1 MKSGDALRAR
11 FGGNMRESVG
21 ADAPAFPGIPAPAG
35 AEAERLK
42 GVSSLKRAF
51 LIPVDRIVPD
61 PEQPRR
67 EFDPE
72 GLREL
77 AESLKNRGQLQP
89 VRVRWDEPSGNWV
102 LISGERRW
110 RAATLAGLPS
120 LQAVEA
126 KGTLTPDEIL
136 EDQLVEN
143 CLREDL
149 KPIEQAR
156 AFKALMDVRG
166 WSHRQLAEQLHIA
179 PSAVS
184 QALALL
190 RLPDAVQESVEV
202 GNLAPSAA
210 YELSKVNDPED
221 QARLA
226 AQVVTEGLSRA
237 ETAEAVRR
245 ASGRT
250 ITGKGRGVGKG
261 SKAKPRVFR
270 TKAGTRVT
278 VESRKALDNESIF
291 AELAE
296 VMDQIKTM
304 CPAGDQVAA

>member
-1 MKSGDALRAR
+1 
-11 FGGNMRESVG
+11 MRESVG
-21 ADAPAFPGIPAPAG
+21 ADAPAFPGIPTPAG

-51 LIPVDRIVPD
+51 LIPLDRIVPD

-102 LISGERRW
+102 LITGERRW
-110 RAATLAGLPS
+110 RAAALAGLPS

-156 AFKALMDVRG
+156 AFKVLMDVRG

-184 QALALL
+184 QAMALL

-226 AQVVTEGLSRA
+226 AQVVAERLNRA

-245 ASGRT
+245 TSSRT
-250 ITGKGRGVGKG
+250 ITGKGRGASKDR
-261 SKAKPRVFR
+261 KAKPRVFR

-278 VESRKALDNESIF
+278 VESRKALDNESILV
-291 AELAE
+291 ELAE
-296 VMDQIKTM
+296 VMDQIKAM
-304 CPAGDQVAA
+304 HPAGDQAAA

>member
-1 MKSGDALRAR
+1 
-11 FGGNMRESVG
+11 MRESVG

-51 LIPVDRIVPD
+51 LIPVDRIVSD

-77 AESLKNRGQLQP
+77 AESLKTRGQLQP

-110 RAATLAGLPS
+110 RAAALAGLPS

-210 YELSKVNDPED
+210 YELSKVNDPEN
-221 QARLA
+221 QARIA
-226 AQVVTEGLSRA
+226 AQVVAEGLSRA
-237 ETAEAVRR
+237 ETAEVVRR

-250 ITGKGRGVGKG
+250 ITGKGRGAGKG
-261 SKAKPRVFR
+261 RKAKPHVFR

-278 VESRKALDNESIF
+278 VESRKALDNESIL

-296 VMDQIKTM
+296 VMDQIQAM
-304 CPAGDQVAA
+304 RPSGDQAAA

>member
-1 MKSGDALRAR
+1 
-11 FGGNMRESVG
+11 MRESVG

-51 LIPVDRIVPD
+51 LIPVDRIVSD

-77 AESLKNRGQLQP
+77 AESLKTRGQLQP

-110 RAATLAGLPS
+110 RAAALAGLPS

-226 AQVVTEGLSRA
+226 AQVVADGLSRA
-237 ETAEAVRR
+237 ETAEVVRR

-250 ITGKGRGVGKG
+250 ITGKGKGAGKG
-261 SKAKPRVFR
+261 RKAKPHVFR

-278 VESRKALDNESIF
+278 VESRKILDNESIL

-296 VMDQIKTM
+296 VMDQIKAMRPT
-304 CPAGDQVAA
+304 GDQAAA

>member
-1 MKSGDALRAR
+1 
-11 FGGNMRESVG
+11 MRESVG
-21 ADAPAFPGIPAPAG
+21 ADAPAFPGIPTSAG

-42 GVSSLKRAF
+42 GVLSLKRAF

-110 RAATLAGLPS
+110 RAAALAGLPS

-126 KGTLTPDEIL
+126 KGTLTTDEIL

-156 AFKALMDVRG
+156 AFKSLMDVRG

-190 RLPDAVQESVEV
+190 KLPDAVQESVEV

-226 AQVVTEGLSRA
+226 AQVVAEGLSRA

-245 ASGRT
+245 TSSRT
-250 ITGKGRGVGKG
+250 ITGKGRGAGKDR
-261 SKAKPRVFR
+261 KVKPRVFR

-278 VESRKALDNESIF
+278 VESRKALDNESIL

-296 VMDQIKTM
+296 VMDQIKAM
-304 CPAGDQVAA
+304 HPAGDQAAA

>member
-1 MKSGDALRAR
+1 
-11 FGGNMRESVG
+11 MRESVG

-51 LIPVDRIVPD
+51 LIPVDRIVSD

-77 AESLKNRGQLQP
+77 AESLKTRGQLQP

-110 RAATLAGLPS
+110 RAAALAGLPS

-210 YELSKVNDPED
+210 YELSKVNDPEN

-226 AQVVTEGLSRA
+226 AQVVAEGLSRA
-237 ETAEAVRR
+237 ETAEVVRR

-250 ITGKGRGVGKG
+250 ITGKGRGAGKG
-261 SKAKPRVFR
+261 RKAKPHVFR

-278 VESRKALDNESIF
+278 VESRKALDNESIL

-296 VMDQIKTM
+296 VMDQIQAM
-304 CPAGDQVAA
+304 RPSGDQAAA

>member
-1 MKSGDALRAR
+1 
-11 FGGNMRESVG
+11 MRESVG
-21 ADAPAFPGIPAPAG
+21 ADAPAFPGIPTSAG

-42 GVSSLKRAF
+42 GVLSLKRAF

-77 AESLKNRGQLQP
+77 AESLKTRGQLQP

-110 RAATLAGLPS
+110 RAAALAGLPS

-156 AFKALMDVRG
+156 AFKSLMDVRG

-190 RLPDAVQESVEV
+190 KLPDAVQESVEV

-226 AQVVTEGLSRA
+226 AQVVAERLSRT

-245 ASGRT
+245 TSSRT
-250 ITGKGRGVGKG
+250 ITGKGRRASKDR
-261 SKAKPRVFR
+261 KAKPRVFR

-278 VESRKALDNESIF
+278 VESRKALDNESILV
-291 AELAE
+291 ELAE
-296 VMDQIKTM
+296 VMDQIKAM
-304 CPAGDQVAA
+304 HPAGDQAAA

>member
-1 MKSGDALRAR
+1 
-11 FGGNMRESVG
+11 MRESVG

-51 LIPVDRIVPD
+51 LIPVDRIVSD

-77 AESLKNRGQLQP
+77 AESLKTRGQLQP

-110 RAATLAGLPS
+110 RAAALAGLPS

-156 AFKALMDVRG
+156 AFKVLMDVRG

-210 YELSKVNDPED
+210 YELSKVNDPEN
-221 QARLA
+221 QARIA
-226 AQVVTEGLSRA
+226 AQVVAEGLSRA
-237 ETAEAVRR
+237 ETAEVVRR

-250 ITGKGRGVGKG
+250 ITGKGRGAGKG
-261 SKAKPRVFR
+261 RKAKPHVFR

-278 VESRKALDNESIF
+278 VESRKALDNESIL

-296 VMDQIKTM
+296 VMDQIQAM
-304 CPAGDQVAA
+304 RPSGDQAAA

>member
-1 MKSGDALRAR
+1 
-11 FGGNMRESVG
+11 MRESVG
-21 ADAPAFPGIPAPAG
+21 ADSPAFPGIPAPAG

-42 GVSSLKRAF
+42 GISSLKRAF

-77 AESLKNRGQLQP
+77 AESLKTRGQLQP

-110 RAATLAGLPS
+110 RAAVLAGLPS

-184 QALALL
+184 QAMALL

-226 AQVVTEGLSRA
+226 AQVVADGLSRA
-237 ETAEAVRR
+237 ETAEVVRR

-250 ITGKGRGVGKG
+250 IIGKGRGAGKG
-261 SKAKPRVFR
+261 RKAKPHVFR

-278 VESRKALDNESIF
+278 VESRKILDNESIL

-296 VMDQIKTM
+296 VMDQIKAMRPT
-304 CPAGDQVAA
+304 GDQAAA

>member
-1 MKSGDALRAR
+1 
-11 FGGNMRESVG
+11 MRESVG
-21 ADAPAFPGIPAPAG
+21 ADAPAFPGIPTSAG

-42 GVSSLKRAF
+42 GVLSLKRAF

-110 RAATLAGLPS
+110 RAAALAGLPS

-126 KGTLTPDEIL
+126 KGTLTTDEIL

-156 AFKALMDVRG
+156 AFKSLMDVRG

-226 AQVVTEGLSRA
+226 AQVVAEGLSRA

-245 ASGRT
+245 TSSRT
-250 ITGKGRGVGKG
+250 ITGKGRGAGKDR
-261 SKAKPRVFR
+261 KVKPRVFR

-278 VESRKALDNESIF
+278 VESRKALDNESIL

-296 VMDQIKTM
+296 VMDQIKAM
-304 CPAGDQVAA
+304 HPAGDQAAA

>member
-1 MKSGDALRAR
+1 
-11 FGGNMRESVG
+11 MRESVG
-21 ADAPAFPGIPAPAG
+21 ADAPAFPGIPTSAG

-42 GVSSLKRAF
+42 GVLSLKRAF

-110 RAATLAGLPS
+110 RAAALAGLPS

-126 KGTLTPDEIL
+126 KGTLTTDEIL

-184 QALALL
+184 QAMALL

-226 AQVVTEGLSRA
+226 AQVVADGLSRA

-245 ASGRT
+245 TSSRT
-250 ITGKGRGVGKG
+250 ITGKGRGAGKDR
-261 SKAKPRVFR
+261 KVKPRVFR

-278 VESRKALDNESIF
+278 VESRKALDNESIL

-296 VMDQIKTM
+296 VMDQIKAM
-304 CPAGDQVAA
+304 HPAGDQAAA

>member
-1 MKSGDALRAR
+1 MKSGDSLRAR

-21 ADAPAFPGIPAPAG
+21 AGAPAFAGMPAPSG
-35 AEAERLK
+35 ADAERLR
-42 GVSSLKRAF
+42 GVANLKRAF
-51 LIPVDRIVPD
+51 LIPVDRIVADPD
-61 PEQPRR
+61 QPRR

-72 GLREL
+72 SLRDL

-126 KGTLTPDEIL
+126 KGAMLPDQIL

-156 AFKALMDVRG
+156 AFKTLMDVRH
-166 WSHRQLAEQLHIA
+166 WSHRQLAEQIHIA

-190 RLPDAVQESVEV
+190 RLPDA
-202 GNLAPSAA
+202 
-210 YELSKVNDPED
+210 
-221 QARLA
+221 
-226 AQVVTEGLSRA
+226 
-237 ETAEAVRR
+237 
-245 ASGRT
+245 
-250 ITGKGRGVGKG
+250 
-261 SKAKPRVFR
+261 
-270 TKAGTRVT
+270 
-278 VESRKALDNESIF
+278 
-291 AELAE
+291 
-296 VMDQIKTM
+296 
-304 CPAGDQVAA
+304 

>member
-1 MKSGDALRAR
+1 
-11 FGGNMRESVG
+11 MRESVG
-21 ADAPAFPGIPAPAG
+21 ADSPAFPGIPAPAG

-42 GVSSLKRAF
+42 GISSLKRAF
-51 LIPVDRIVPD
+51 LIPVDRIVSD

-77 AESLKNRGQLQP
+77 AESLKTRGQLQP

-110 RAATLAGLPS
+110 RAAVLAGLPS

-184 QALALL
+184 QAMALL

-226 AQVVTEGLSRA
+226 AQVVADGLSRA
-237 ETAEAVRR
+237 ETAEVVRR

-250 ITGKGRGVGKG
+250 IIGKGRGAGKG
-261 SKAKPRVFR
+261 RKAKPHVFR

-278 VESRKALDNESIF
+278 VESRKILDNESIL

-296 VMDQIKTM
+296 VMDQIKAMRPT
-304 CPAGDQVAA
+304 GDQAAA